1 MESNKNENTSEI
13 MTEYLKR
20 IGEYPLLSKEEE
32 AETIRKAQAGDKEAK
47 NLMIV
52 SNLRLVVYVAK
63 NYYNSNSSMRL
74 PDIIQ
79 EGNIALIAAIDKFN
93 PELGN
98 RFSTYAT
105 KVIGQQIK
113 RAIDDKTKEIYLP
126 SNKRELLSKV
136 SKAQGRLRQE
146 LSREPKPE
154 EIAEE
159 LEISVEKIIDVLTLP
174 AVVKSL
180 DDTVSNDRDSS
191 RRGEFLTTESE
202 RDPFMDYLNSSDNP
216 LEKGLR
222 QLSERDEDIIRLRFG
237 LDGRKPL
244 TIDEIAER
252 YHISRQKAAFY
263 EKRALKR
270 LHSQM
275 EDPI

>member
-180 DDTVSNDRDSS
+180 DDTVSDDRDSS

>member
-79 EGNIALIAAIDKFN
+79 EGNIALITAIDKFN

-180 DDTVSNDRDSS
+180 DDTVSDDRDSS

>member
-1 MESNKNENTSEI
+1 MDKNTHETSNEI

-32 AETIRKAQAGDKEAK
+32 AETIRKAQAGDTEAK

-79 EGNIALIAAIDKFN
+79 EGNIALLTAIDKFK

-98 RFSTYAT
+98 KFSTYAS

-113 RAIDDKTKEIYLP
+113 RAIDDQTKEIYLP

-159 LEISVEKIIDVLTLP
+159 LGIPTDKIIDVLTLP

-180 DDTVSNDRDSS
+180 DDTVSDDRDSS
-191 RRGEFLTTESE
+191 RRGEFITTETE
-202 RDPFMDYLNSSDNP
+202 RDPLKDYLNSPDDP
-216 LEKGLR
+216 LTKGLR

-237 LDGRKPL
+237 LDGNKPL

-252 YHISRQKAAFY
+252 YHITRQKAVFY
-263 EKRALKR
+263 EKRALRR
-270 LHSQM
+270 LHAQM
-275 EDPI
+275 EDPL